1 MMKGKRGK
9 EKGKKK
15 KGGRE
20 EEKGRRGREGCL
32 TGL

>member
-1 MMKGKRGK
+1 MMKGERGK

-15 KGGRE
+15 EGEGKKR
-20 EEKGRRGREGCL
+20 REGCL